1 MNFKQIKIDGLVV
14 IEPKIY
20 EDERGY
26 FFESF
31 RQDEFEKNIG
41 KIIFV
46 QENESKSSY
55 GILRGLHYQKAPFS
69 QSKLVKVVVGKII
82 DVAVD
87 LRKNSPTF
95 GKYVSLELSDKNKM
109 QLFIPRGF
117 AHGFVTLSKTAIVQ
131 YKVDNYYS
139 QKHDSGIAWND
150 KTLSIDWGIDRHD
163 IILSKKDNQLPYL
176 KEVKYFE

>member
-1 MNFKQIKIDGLVV
+1 MNFKQTKIDGLVV

-41 KIIFV
+41 KISFV

-55 GILRGLHYQKAPFS
+55 GILRGLHYQRMPVS
-69 QSKLVKVVVGKII
+69 QSKLVGVVVGKIM

-87 LRKNSPTF
+87 VRKNSPTF

-150 KTLSIDWGIDRHD
+150 KTLSIDWGIDSND